1 VKRLFFIYGTA
12 MLELIGIIGM
22 VLSIAVKLICVQIGC
37 GSGKD
42 ERED

>member
-1 VKRLFFIYGTA
+1 MWA
-12 MLELIGIIGM
+12 LIGVIGV

-37 GSGKD
+37 ASGSG

>member
-1 VKRLFFIYGTA
+1 
-12 MLELIGIIGM
+12 MLGLIGVIGV

-37 GSGKD
+37 ASGVD

>member
-1 VKRLFFIYGTA
+1 
-12 MLELIGIIGM
+12 MLATIGVIGV

-37 GSGKD
+37 TGAAG

>member
-1 VKRLFFIYGTA
+1 
-12 MLELIGIIGM
+12 MLELIGLIGM

-42 ERED
+42 EHED

>member
-1 VKRLFFIYGTA
+1 
-12 MLELIGIIGM
+12 MLELLGVIGV

-37 GSGKD
+37 TSGVD

>member
-1 VKRLFFIYGTA
+1 
-12 MLELIGIIGM
+12 MLGLIGVIGV

-37 GSGKD
+37 ASSID

>member
-1 VKRLFFIYGTA
+1 
-12 MLELIGIIGM
+12 MWELLGVIGV

-37 GSGKD
+37 CSRID